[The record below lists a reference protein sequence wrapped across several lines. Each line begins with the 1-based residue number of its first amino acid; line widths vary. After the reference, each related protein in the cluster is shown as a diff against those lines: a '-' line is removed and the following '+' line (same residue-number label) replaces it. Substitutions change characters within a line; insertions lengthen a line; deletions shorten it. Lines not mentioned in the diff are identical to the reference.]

1 MALVCEEVHGIA
13 REVRH
18 HRGRCGCRA
27 AAREWVFAGLAHGS
41 ATPELHERLHTRRTF
56 DDEQVRLNEKAPI
69 SGGFAEPLPDQT
81 GAPLLTTEPPGT
93 AVRNAVSA
101 DRARPLGPKLSVLVA

>member
-41 ATPELHERLHTRRTF
+41 ATPKLHERLHTRRTF

-69 SGGFAEPLPDQT
+69 SGAFAEPSSGLEPETPSLPRNHQE
-81 GAPLLTTEPPGT
+81 PLCGTPYPQIEP
-93 AVRNAVSA
+93 
-101 DRARPLGPKLSVLVA
+101 DRWGRSYRFS